1 VLCAWMYVL
10 LVFACDLFMCV
21 HFLHLSL
28 CMYVCVCVC
37 VCVCVKA
44 RRVSFLGVRVHFL
57 FLRQGLLLARNLP
70 SKFVWLVSESY
81 EPSFFLPLQQALST
95 KVRFS
100 LCGFLG
106 DQIQALKLARQAI
119 SSLHLRHLLPHLEV
133 APSSHPSPT
142 PSTVPVENTQE
153 ELQGDSRQG
162 CCPQGVYSHRN
173 NKT

>member
-1 VLCAWMYVL
+1 
-10 LVFACDLFMCV
+10 
-21 HFLHLSL
+21 
-28 CMYVCVCVC
+28 
-37 VCVCVKA
+37 
-44 RRVSFLGVRVHFL
+44 VSFLGVRVHFL